1 MRGGRYAVSTGLK
14 ASLTLPSPLKRARRP
29 GSANDHPQTQSCKP
43 SRIFL
48 NPNCAFPHPNGN
60 PWKQTISAHRSPL
73 TSNQPSVPTKVS
85 RATWVG
91 LAVALFAMVA
101 IRQVFVFFVPETT
114 FASAILKESLIWVSA
129 LALIVIIRRGEHL
142 PMRSIG
148 LGTARWWKSILWGFI
163 IAIVSAVVI
172 GALAYLTGYG
182 HGPGSAAFEKLPL
195 WLITAIVFRAGVVE
209 ELFYRG
215 YAIERLQM
223 IGLGRFWSVAIPL
236 VIFSLGHWSGG
247 AANILI
253 AFAAGLIL
261 TGFYLWRRD
270 LVANMIGHGLVDFV
284 ANVLPKLFS

>member
-1 MRGGRYAVSTGLK
+1 METNNLA
-14 ASLTLPSPLKRARRP
+14 AP
-29 GSANDHPQTQSCKP
+29 
-43 SRIFL
+43 F
-48 NPNCAFPHPNGN
+48 AFAP
-60 PWKQTISAHRSPL
+60 
-73 TSNQPSVPTKVS
+73 NQPSVPTKVS
-85 RATWVG
+85 RATWAG
-91 LAVALFAMVA
+91 LAISLFAMLA

-114 FASAILKESLIWVSA
+114 FASAILKEGLIWVSA
-129 LALIVIIRRGEHL
+129 LALIFMIRRGEHL

-148 LGTARWWKSILWGFI
+148 LGTARWWKSILWGLV
-163 IAIVSAVVI
+163 IAMVSAVAV
-172 GALAYLTGYG
+172 GGLAYLTGYG

-215 YAIERLQM
+215 YALERLQM

-270 LVANMIGHGLVDFV
+270 LVANMIGHGLIDFV

>member
-1 MRGGRYAVSTGLK
+1 MQTDNVG
-14 ASLTLPSPLKRARRP
+14 ASFALTPE
-29 GSANDHPQTQSCKP
+29 
-43 SRIFL
+43 
-48 NPNCAFPHPNGN
+48 
-60 PWKQTISAHRSPL
+60 
-73 TSNQPSVPTKVS
+73 QPSLPTKVS
-85 RATWVG
+85 RATWAG
-91 LAVALFAMVA
+91 LAIALFAMVA
-101 IRQVFVFFVPETT
+101 IRQLFAFVVPETT
-114 FASAILKESLIWVSA
+114 FASAVLKETLIWVSA

-163 IAIVSAVVI
+163 IAIVSAVAV
-172 GALAYLTGYG
+172 GGLAYLTGYG
-182 HGPGSAAFEKLPL
+182 HGPGSATFEKLPL

-223 IGLGRFWSVAIPL
+223 IGVGRFWSVATPL

-270 LVANMIGHGLVDFV
+270 LTANMIGHGLVDFV

>member
-1 MRGGRYAVSTGLK
+1 MQTDNVD
-14 ASLTLPSPLKRARRP
+14 ASFALTPE
-29 GSANDHPQTQSCKP
+29 
-43 SRIFL
+43 
-48 NPNCAFPHPNGN
+48 
-60 PWKQTISAHRSPL
+60 
-73 TSNQPSVPTKVS
+73 QPSLPTKVS
-85 RATWVG
+85 RTTWAG
-91 LAVALFAMVA
+91 LAIALFGMVA

-114 FASAILKESLIWVSA
+114 FTSAILKEGLIWVSA

-142 PMRSIG
+142 SLRSIG
-148 LGTARWWKSILWGFI
+148 IGTARWWKSILWGFI
-163 IAIVSAVVI
+163 IATVSMVVV
-172 GALAYLTGYG
+172 GALVYLTGYG

-195 WLITAIVFRAGVVE
+195 WLVTAIVFRAGVVE

-215 YAIERLQM
+215 YALERLQL
-223 IGLGRFWSVAIPL
+223 IGLSRFWSVAIPL

-284 ANVLPKLFS
+284 ANVLPKLFA

>member
-1 MRGGRYAVSTGLK
+1 METNNLA
-14 ASLTLPSPLKRARRP
+14 AP
-29 GSANDHPQTQSCKP
+29 
-43 SRIFL
+43 F
-48 NPNCAFPHPNGN
+48 AFAP
-60 PWKQTISAHRSPL
+60 
-73 TSNQPSVPTKVS
+73 NQPSVPTKVS
-85 RATWVG
+85 RATWAG
-91 LAVALFAMVA
+91 LAISLFAMLA

-114 FASAILKESLIWVSA
+114 FASAILKEGLIWVSA
-129 LALIVIIRRGEHL
+129 LALIFIIRRGEHL

-172 GALAYLTGYG
+172 GGLAYVTGYG

-215 YAIERLQM
+215 YAIGRLQM

-284 ANVLPKLFS
+284 ANVVPKLFS

>member
-1 MRGGRYAVSTGLK
+1 MQTDNVG
-14 ASLTLPSPLKRARRP
+14 ASFALTPE
-29 GSANDHPQTQSCKP
+29 
-43 SRIFL
+43 
-48 NPNCAFPHPNGN
+48 
-60 PWKQTISAHRSPL
+60 
-73 TSNQPSVPTKVS
+73 QPSLPKKAS
-85 RATWVG
+85 RATWTG
-91 LAVALFAMVA
+91 LAISLFAMVA
-101 IRQVFVFFVPETT
+101 IRQLFVFFVPETT
-114 FASAILKESLIWVSA
+114 FGSAILKEALIWVSA

-142 PMRSIG
+142 SLRSIG
-148 LGTARWWKSILWGFI
+148 LGTARWWKSIFGGFI
-163 IAIVSAVVI
+163 IAFVSAVVV
-172 GALAYLTGYG
+172 GALVYLTGYG

-215 YAIERLQM
+215 YAIERLKL
-223 IGLGRFWSVAIPL
+223 IGLGRFWSVVIPL

-270 LVANMIGHGLVDFV
+270 LVANMVGHGLVDFV

>member
-1 MRGGRYAVSTGLK
+1 METDNVGAPFG
-14 ASLTLPSPLKRARRP
+14 
-29 GSANDHPQTQSCKP
+29 
-43 SRIFL
+43 
-48 NPNCAFPHPNGN
+48 
-60 PWKQTISAHRSPL
+60 L

-85 RATWVG
+85 RATWAG
-91 LAVALFAMVA
+91 LAISLFAMVA
-101 IRQVFVFFVPETT
+101 IRQIFVFFVPETT
-114 FASAILKESLIWVSA
+114 FVSAVLKESLIWVSA
-129 LALIVIIRRGEHL
+129 VALIVIIRRGEHL
-142 PMRSIG
+142 TMRSIG
-148 LGTARWWKSILWGFI
+148 LGTVRWWKSILWGLI
-163 IAIVSAVVI
+163 IAIVSAVIILV
-172 GALAYLTGYG
+172 LAHLTDYG

-215 YAIERLQM
+215 YAIERLQL

-284 ANVLPKLFS
+284 ANVLPKFFS